1 MDATVLLVHGWGLDP
16 AFFTPLAETLGG
28 MRVLRRG
35 PVFDGSIEPAPASGP
50 LVAVGH
56 SLGLLW
62 LLHERPMAW
71 NRLIAINGFTR
82 FCAASDFP
90 DGVPPRLLRR
100 MSARLAGHPDLV
112 RRDFLERCGLPENR
126 HPAWDDADAP
136 ALADGLRALE
146 DWDCRDR
153 AERVDL
159 VLAGRQD
166 PIVPAAMTSAC
177 FPSTRI
183 EWQDGG
189 HLLPLTDPGWC
200 AEKIRRVVETLT

>member
-16 AFFTPLAETLGG
+16 AFFTPLAEALGG
-28 MRVLRRG
+28 IRTIRRG
-35 PVFDGSIEPAPASGP
+35 PVFAAREEMPPVSGP

-71 NRLIAINGFTR
+71 DRLIAINGFSR
-82 FCAASDFP
+82 FSAANDFP
-90 DGVPPRLLRR
+90 DGVPSRLLRR
-100 MSARLAGHPDLV
+100 MSARLSSHPDQV
-112 RRDFLERCGLPENR
+112 RGDFLERCGLPTDQ
-126 HPAWDDADAP
+126 HPVWNEADAP
-136 ALADGLRALE
+136 ILADGLRALE

-153 AERVDL
+153 AGTVDL

-166 PIVPAAMTSAC
+166 PIVGAAMTSAC